1 MFGMGHREFAKF
13 TGFDE
18 STILHWENGYSRPSI
33 HSVDKLSSIC
43 GIDIAYKPDEIYN
56 PYERKSGS
64 FPDKPPNKIG
74 SHIHAA
80 RARKKL
86 SCRQAAKHFQ
96 IEHNNFIAWEKNEVT
111 PMPRYFPKIINFIGY
126 CPIPKINRQTKCYL
140 NRVYRNG
147 RSMSQQAKLEGIC
160 ERTVSKRELDQRTV
174 R

>member
-64 FPDKPPNKIG
+64 F
-74 SHIHAA
+74 S
-80 RARKKL
+80 
-86 SCRQAAKHFQ
+86 
-96 IEHNNFIAWEKNEVT
+96 
-111 PMPRYFPKIINFIGY
+111 
-126 CPIPKINRQTKCYL
+126 RQTA
-140 NRVYRNG
+140 
-147 RSMSQQAKLEGIC
+147 QQNWFTYPC
-160 ERTVSKRELDQRTV
+160 CQSKKEIILQTSSETLPD
-174 R
+174 